1 MKKSNNNSSLKS
13 KSNSNWFN
21 SKFNIN
27 GQGEIFGIALMFVV
41 VIIGIIIFS
50 QIKAISPD
58 KDEQINTKTK
68 YEILAQSSLE
78 TILKTSSGC
87 NVDGG
92 SGEDTVQDL
101 INVCLARSY
110 GTNDVDAMCDI
121 DGDGFDDSIEIC
133 KHSTDLL
140 NDALYNVFNGS
151 DALIANIP
159 FLLEIDLDSDTQTVL
174 TTKNITNFGDFVYRG
189 DIINLTNYRKYNFN
203 KASSDLKPWATAQRD
218 IKVVLALYYR

>member
-1 MKKSNNNSSLKS
+1 MKKNTNTSNEYINIQS
-13 KSNSNWFN
+13 KKF
-21 SKFNIN
+21 SKNYFKKG

-41 VIIGIIIFS
+41 IVIGIVIFS

-58 KDEQINTKTK
+58 KDAEEITKTK

-110 GTNDVDAMCDI
+110 GNNDVQAMCDGNTI
-121 DGDGFDDSIEIC
+121 NICAHSI
-133 KHSTDLL
+133 KLL
-140 NDALYNVFNGS
+140 DDALYNVFNGS
-151 DALIANIP
+151 DALIANVP
-159 FLLEIDLDSDTQTVL
+159 FFLEIDLESNSQTVL
-174 TTKNITNFGDFVYRG
+174 TSENITNFGDFTYRNT
-189 DIINLTNYRKYNFN
+189 IIDSNNYRKFGYK

-218 IKVVLALYYR
+218 IKVVLALYFR